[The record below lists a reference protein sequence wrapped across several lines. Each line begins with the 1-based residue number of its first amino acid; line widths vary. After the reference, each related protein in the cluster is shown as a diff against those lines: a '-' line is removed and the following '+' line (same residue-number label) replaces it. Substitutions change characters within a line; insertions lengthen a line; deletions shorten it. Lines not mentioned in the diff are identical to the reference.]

1 MLKFKSVS
9 LSLAVAA
16 GCFMISSV
24 TAGDVQMYKNAPSAE
39 EMGDVLFSSDKKPEM
54 RTRSI
59 SFTKKKT
66 QPHMQEAQPKSI
78 DNASEQ
84 ASFDS
89 PKTIGL
95 PIKFASNS
103 SNIMDES
110 LPFLNEVGKM
120 MTMEKH
126 NRQKLLI
133 EGHTDA
139 LGSDDYNFILSYKR
153 AKSVRD
159 YLVENFNVSPSRL
172 KVNGKGESE
181 PLNGT
186 TPEDAVNRR
195 VQFYKAN

>member
-1 MLKFKSVS
+1 MFKYKSVS
-9 LSLAVAA
+9 LSLAAA

-66 QPHMQEAQPKSI
+66 QPYMQEAQPKSI
-78 DNASEQ
+78 DNANEQ
-84 ASFDS
+84 ASFDT

-126 NRQKLLI
+126 NNQKLLI

-181 PLNGT
+181 PLDGT
-186 TPEDAVNRR
+186 TPDDAVNRR

>member
-1 MLKFKSVS
+1 MFKYKSVS
-9 LSLAVAA
+9 LSLAAA
-16 GCFMISSV
+16 SCFMISSV

-78 DNASEQ
+78 DNSYEQ
-84 ASFDS
+84 TSFDT

-126 NRQKLLI
+126 NSQKLLI

-159 YLVENFNVSPSRL
+159 YLVENFNVPASRL

-181 PLNGT
+181 PLDGT
-186 TPEDAVNRR
+186 SPDDAVNRR